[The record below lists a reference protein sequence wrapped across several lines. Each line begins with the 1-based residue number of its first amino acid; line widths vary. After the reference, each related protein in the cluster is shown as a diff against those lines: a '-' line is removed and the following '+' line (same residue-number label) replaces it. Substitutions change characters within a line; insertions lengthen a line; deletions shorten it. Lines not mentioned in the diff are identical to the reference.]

1 MQIGKTLRFSDRRNA
16 VQAAKSISI
25 VDLWHQGIPAWDYWQ
40 RGSAVKRMP
49 GFWSIIDRDAE
60 SERQAALGRDFSSWL
75 QENGIRKHASRIS
88 LRRFWQGQQDLVEA
102 PPPGEQEYT
111 KRLSNSTGHV
121 LIADDK
127 DKKRTWPMPLDC
139 MATIMVGLVL
149 LDAGRWS
156 IAPISPQHLNV
167 LIYGASLFAVPA
179 FLRKGPLPKGSF
191 APYAL
196 HVSICQI

>member
-1 MQIGKTLRFSDRRNA
+1 
-16 VQAAKSISI
+16 
-25 VDLWHQGIPAWDYWQ
+25 
-40 RGSAVKRMP
+40 MP

-127 DKKRTWPMPLDC
+127 DKKRTESIMPFGLVHLMPLEHCTHLSTAAQGID
-139 MATIMVGLVL
+139 IRGLV
-149 LDAGRWS
+149 ACRPS
-156 IAPISPQHLNV
+156 
-167 LIYGASLFAVPA
+167 
-179 FLRKGPLPKGSF
+179 FLRERPF
-191 APYAL
+191 AEGLFCTL
-196 HVSICQI
+196 HASICQI